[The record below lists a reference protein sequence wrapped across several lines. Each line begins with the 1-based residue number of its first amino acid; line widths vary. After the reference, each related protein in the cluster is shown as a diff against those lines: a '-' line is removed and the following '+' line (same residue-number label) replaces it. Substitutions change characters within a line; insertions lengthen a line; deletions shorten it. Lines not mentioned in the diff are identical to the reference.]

1 MEPQD
6 FLQEYVE
13 EVREHLQELER
24 SLLVLEREGARQEEI
39 SQLFRA
45 AHSIKGASAYMGF
58 EQIAQLTHEIES
70 LFSAVQASSVEVTP
84 KGVSTLLAC
93 VDYIANAVGQLQDSG
108 AEPVIPSSLLEALQG
123 IRAGDDGVDHQASP
137 ASGQVDP
144 SQDDFE
150 VDFSSVLFPDMEP
163 SAEEESPGVLEAQ
176 QPAVAGMNVQP
187 VAPLSEED
195 DELLTIFMS
204 TFKENMVQ
212 VLRLLSSSPGA
223 ALNDTEFRQVT
234 GILQRL
240 RSSCQYM
247 DYEDIASLILRGEE
261 SVQKGYEELKTRDD
275 LFRDF
280 LTFCAMPLTVHMP
293 ELVIPADLLHPH
305 EPAPISTDQSLTQ
318 SETERWTLREDSF
331 QEDDEELLSIF
342 LETFHQQF
350 SELVRLMPASAGAKM
365 TPAMFEHARELI
377 KKLISS
383 SQYMDYDRVANIL
396 IEWDDK
402 LTDAVQKGKDDGSH
416 YSELLYTHGQ
426 QLESAF
432 PALGPLV
439 PPRAQSEETEIL
451 QYLDQEIDRSFDAF
465 ENITFG
471 VGGEETPPAE
481 VAAPPAA
488 GDPQPTRTQ
497 LDVDKASA
505 PSPSRKGEQ
514 PERISVAAEEMT
526 SSATLRV
533 DAQKVD
539 QLLNQVGELVVT
551 RSEFVQTVM
560 TFREML
566 RELTT
571 QGKLSKQEIR
581 RLRLIGFR
589 LHEST
594 LSLGRVANDLQDSS
608 MRIRMLP
615 ISHLFQRFPRI
626 ARDQALKLNKKLELF
641 IEGGETEIDKRVLEQ
656 MYDPLVQFLRN
667 AIAHGIES
675 PEERLKAGKPEVG
688 TVRLSAYHE
697 GDYVTLEIED
707 DGRGIDT
714 ERLKKALQNR
724 AEMSLAEIDRL
735 SEDDLKYAIFLPG
748 LSTRESVDGNAGR
761 GVGLDVVKEN
771 VERMNGTIEVFSM
784 TGQGTRFQVRIP
796 LTVAIIR
803 ALLVKGTDQIFTLP
817 LTSVTEILRYRREET
832 HTIEGFEVISLRGK
846 TIPIVHLNQLLNLP
860 FERLDNGHKFI
871 IIVNTSFRDVGLVV
885 DGLMGE
891 REVVIKPIEDDFHVF
906 RGFSGATVLGDG
918 TVSLIVDVSSLLRI
932 LRDTMGSHSSV
943 SVESERRL
951 LH

>member
-70 LFSAVQASSVEVTP
+70 LFSAVQTSSVEVTP

-108 AEPVIPSSLLEALQG
+108 AEPAIPSSLLEALQG
-123 IRAGDDGVDHQASP
+123 IRTGDGGDNQPQPIPDQS
-137 ASGQVDP
+137 DP
-144 SQDDFE
+144 SLDDFE
-150 VDFSSVLFPDMEP
+150 VDFSSVMFPDLE
-163 SAEEESPGVLEAQ
+163 SSLEEEGPDVFESPKPSGSD
-176 QPAVAGMNVQP
+176 GNVEP
-187 VAPLSEED
+187 VAHLSEED

-204 TFKENMVQ
+204 TFKENIAQILAVFSASPASS
-212 VLRLLSSSPGA
+212 LSDA
-223 ALNDTEFRQVT
+223 EFRQVT
-234 GILQRL
+234 GTLQRL

-247 DYEDIASLILRGEE
+247 NYEEISTLILQGEE
-261 SVQKGYEELKTRDD
+261 TIQKGHKQRKSKGD
-275 LFRDF
+275 LLQDF

-293 ELVIPADLLHPH
+293 ELVIPADLLHSP
-305 EPAPISTDQSLTQ
+305 EPAPIPTVESRQH
-318 SETERWTLREDSF
+318 SEPASWSLREDAY

-350 SELVRLMPASAGAKM
+350 SELVRLMPASAGAKT
-365 TPAMFEHARELI
+365 TPAMIEQARGLI
-377 KKLISS
+377 RKLISS
-383 SQYMDYDRVANIL
+383 SQYMDYDQVANIL

-402 LTDAVQKGKDDGSH
+402 LAEALQNAGNDGPH
-416 YSELLYTHGQ
+416 YSELLYTYGQ

-432 PALGPLV
+432 TALGPLV
-439 PPRAQSEETEIL
+439 PPRPQSEETEIL
-451 QYLDQEIDRSFDAF
+451 QYLNEEIDRSFDAF

-471 VGGEETPPAE
+471 SEGDDAPPSEE
-481 VAAPPAA
+481 AAPPAA
-488 GDPQPTRTQ
+488 DAPQPM
-497 LDVDKASA
+497 KAKPEADHPSA
-505 PSPSRKGEQ
+505 PSAARKGEQ
-514 PERISVAAEEMT
+514 QERISVSAEEMH

-656 MYDPLVQFLRN
+656 MHDPLVQFLRN

-675 PEERLKAGKPEVG
+675 PQERLAAGKPEVG
-688 TVRLSAYHE
+688 MVRLSAYHE

-714 ERLKKALQNR
+714 ERLKKALQSR

-784 TGQGTRFQVRIP
+784 AGQGTRFQIRIP

-803 ALLVKGTDQIFTLP
+803 ALLVKGADQIFTLP
-817 LTSVTEILRYRREET
+817 LTTVTEILRYRREET

-860 FERLDNGHKFI
+860 FERHENSHKFI
-871 IIVNTSFRDVGLVV
+871 IIVSTSFRDVGLVV

-943 SVESERRL
+943 SVEAERRL